1 MNKTDLIKKMLPG
14 FLPLLVFIVV
24 DEFLGTEAGILFAL
38 GFGILELGFIYIRE
52 KRIEKFVIVDT
63 IFLIVFGGVS
73 LLLDND
79 IFFKLKPALIEL
91 LFCLLIGISAF
102 SGNNIMMKMGKRYM
116 KGVEMN
122 TAMETQFKRSLKIMF
137 WLFSVHVLLIVYS
150 AYFMS
155 KEAWVFISGGLFYI
169 IFAVYF
175 AAELLRNKFK
185 TRMYRNEE
193 YLPLVDEKGKVI
205 GKAPRS
211 LCHKDKNLLHPV
223 VHVHFFNEKGD
234 IFLQKR
240 PEYKL
245 TQPGKWDTAV
255 GGHISDGETLE
266 EGLEKEV
273 KEEIGVTKADYQF
286 IKKYVWESDVEREL
300 VYLFFAK
307 TNQKII
313 INKNELDDGRF
324 WSFNDIKKNVG
335 KGIFTPNFEEEFTK
349 EIVPLINSKTF
360 SDN

>member
-1 MNKTDLIKKMLPG
+1 MNKADLLKKMLPG
-14 FLPLLVFIVV
+14 FLPLLVFIIV
-24 DEFLGTEAGILFAL
+24 DEWLGTEAGILFAL
-38 GFGILELGFIYIRE
+38 GFGLLELIFIYVRE

-63 IFLIVFGGVS
+63 VFLVVFGGIS

-122 TAMETQFKRSLKIMF
+122 AVMEKQFKRSLKIMF
-137 WLFSVHVLLIVYS
+137 WLFSAHVLMVVYS

-169 IFAVYF
+169 IFGVYF
-175 AAELLRNKFK
+175 GVELLRNKLK
-185 TRMYRNEE
+185 NKVSSNEE
-193 YLPLVDEKGKVI
+193 WLPLVDEDGKVI

-240 PEYKL
+240 PKNKL

-273 KEEIGVTKADYQF
+273 REEIGITKAKYQF
-286 IKKYVWESDVEREL
+286 IKKYIWESDVEREL

-307 TNQKII
+307 TEQKII
-313 INKNELDDGRF
+313 INKTELDDGRF
-324 WSFNDIKKNVG
+324 WSVAEIKKDL
-335 KGIFTPNFEEEFTK
+335 IRELFTPNFKNEFEK
-349 EIVPLINSKTF
+349 EILPTIVHH
-360 SDN
+360 

>member
-1 MNKTDLIKKMLPG
+1 MNKADLLKKMLPG

-38 GFGILELGFIYIRE
+38 AFGVAELVFIYIRE

-63 IFLIVFGGVS
+63 LFLLVFGGIS
-73 LLLDND
+73 LLLEND

-91 LFCLLIGISAF
+91 LFCVLIGVSAF
-102 SGNNIMMKMGKRYM
+102 SGNNIMMKMSQRYM

-122 TAMETQFKRSLKIMF
+122 AAMELQFKRSLKIMF
-137 WLFSVHVLLIVYS
+137 WLFLVHVLLIVYS

-169 IFAVYF
+169 MFAVYF
-175 AAELLRNKFK
+175 AVEFVRNKLK
-185 TRMYRNEE
+185 NSKLKSEE
-193 YLPLVDEKGKVI
+193 WLPLVDEEGKVL

-211 LCHKDKNLLHPV
+211 SCHKDKNLLHPV
-223 VHVHFFNEKGD
+223 VHVHFFNEKGEV
-234 IFLQKR
+234 FLQKR
-240 PEYKL
+240 PESKQ

-266 EGLEKEV
+266 QGLEKEV
-273 KEEIGVTKADYQF
+273 REEIGITKADFQF
-286 IKKYVWESDVEREL
+286 VKKYVWESDVEREL

-307 TNQKII
+307 TEQKII

-324 WSFNDIKKNVG
+324 WPFAEIKKNLG
-335 KGIFTPNFEEEFTK
+335 KDIFTPNFEVEFKNDISLNFT
-349 EIVPLINSKTF
+349 I
-360 SDN
+360 